1 MNEQQAYAAVRNAIR
16 LENLSRDVAA
26 KVTPEILA
34 IFKQL
39 RGLIETFPPET
50 IARDLRYRQL
60 LLQLPGVLRGPNNQL
75 YLGLTEA
82 LREEAGKQVE
92 WAADYL
98 QKGEVP
104 PPAGVTVGPAVGQG
118 PTALGAGAPITRT
131 QLTAL
136 ADDSKVLGKT
146 LTQLFGWE
154 DVADSPYMK
163 TAIKRIDRVV
173 KQGFLLGETNDEI
186 ARNLAQASRGLIR
199 DTRAIA
205 RTAVMDMSQRA
216 HNEFW
221 DAQDRGVIQLWQFDS
236 TLDYRVCIE
245 CAPYDGKEAKDRS
258 DLPQVPVHPNCRCRI
273 LPVTATELELR
284 RSGESLKQV
293 GERSYV
299 EISKT
304 KPETGRVYKTKAK
317 VNGQKVYKVAR
328 DARPVDGQALT
339 MPQFI
344 QRANPLTRESVLGV
358 TRAREWEYLVND
370 NRGPKR
376 KDLDGVLRDL
386 VKANPKSLQ
395 AAQRARARRK

>member
-50 IARDLRYRQL
+50 LARELRYKQL
-60 LLQLPGVLRGPNNQL
+60 VQQLPAVFRGVNDQL
-75 YLGLTEA
+75 YLGLTGA
-82 LREEAGKQVE
+82 LQEEVE
-92 WAADYL
+92 GQLKWAADYL
-98 QKGEVP
+98 SKGDAPLPV
-104 PPAGVTVGPAVGQG
+104 GVSDVSPVGPGF
-118 PTALGAGAPITRT
+118 APATGITRT
-131 QLTAL
+131 QAVALTQ
-136 ADDSKVLGKT
+136 DTKVLGKR

-186 ARNLAQASRGLIR
+186 ARNLVQASRGLIR

-221 DAQDRGVIQLWQFDS
+221 DAQDKGVIQLWQFDS
-236 TLDYRVCIE
+236 TLDYKVCIE
-245 CAPYDGKEAKDRS
+245 CAPYDGKEAKNRN

-293 GERSYV
+293 GDRSYV

-304 KPETGRVYKTKAK
+304 KPSSGRVYKTKAK
-317 VNGQKVYKVAR
+317 VNGEKVYKVAKE
-328 DARPVDGQALT
+328 ARPVDGRAMT
-339 MPQFI
+339 MPEFI

-376 KDLDGVLRDL
+376 KDLDGVLRDV

>member
-26 KVTPEILA
+26 KVTPEIVA

-39 RGLIETFPPET
+39 RELIEETFPPET
-50 IARDLRYRQL
+50 LARELRYKQLVRQL
-60 LLQLPGVLRGPNNQL
+60 PPLFRGVNDQL
-75 YLGLTEA
+75 YLGLAGA
-82 LREEAGKQVE
+82 LREEVE
-92 WAADYL
+92 DQLKWAAGYL
-98 QKGEVP
+98 SKGDAPLPV
-104 PPAGVTVGPAVGQG
+104 GVSDVSPVGPGF
-118 PTALGAGAPITRT
+118 APATGITRT
-131 QLTAL
+131 QVVALTE
-136 ADDSKVLGKT
+136 DTKVLGKR

-154 DVADSPYMK
+154 DVTDSPFIRS
-163 TAIKRIDRVV
+163 TIREIDKVV

-186 ARNLAQASRGLIR
+186 AANLIR
-199 DTRAIA
+199 AKGVTVRNARAIA

-221 DAQDRGVIQLWQFDS
+221 DAQDPGVIQAWQFDA
-236 TLDYRVCIE
+236 TLDYKVCIE
-245 CAPYDGKEAKDRS
+245 CAPYDGKEAKNRS
-258 DLPQVPVHPNCRCRI
+258 DLPAVPVHPNCRCRI

-299 EISKT
+299 EVSKT
-304 KPETGRVYKTKAK
+304 KPTSGRVYKTKAK
-317 VNGQKVYKVAR
+317 VNGEKVYKVAKE
-328 DARPVDGQALT
+328 ARPVDGRAMT
-339 MPQFI
+339 MPEFI

-395 AAQRARARRK
+395 AAQRARASRRR